1 MFRPISLFVLLAV
14 VSANEDGTVVS
25 DTDQAPQMDVGSGS
39 GSGSG
44 DSPVE
49 EAPGDVVFVDF
60 VPDATTVGDGNGS
73 GNVATDDTEADA
85 TDATV
90 GDGGGSGT
98 SEASNEGAA
107 ALPTL
112 SSISGT
118 ATVSG
123 FANAAEF
130 TEGHKTAFSKAVAAT
145 IGDDVTFEQVTVTV
159 ADARLRSRSR
169 RLGDL
174 AISYI
179 VSGLTAADASVAA
192 DTIAAATPAEFLA
205 TLTTKM
211 EADTALTIPVDM
223 AVASIAASV
232 DVVVV
237 EDTPVADPDAGVAG
251 ASAASI
257 SSLVTLSAM
266 IVVAALC

>member
-49 EAPGDVVFVDF
+49 EAPGDAIFVDF
-60 VPDATTVGDGNGS
+60 VPDPTTVGDGSGS

-90 GDGGGSGT
+90 GDEGGSGT

-145 IGDDVTFEQVTVTV
+145 IGGVLFEQVTVTV

-205 TLTTKM
+205 MLTTKM